1 MLRFLK
7 LNALRAA
14 RLLGLNSVVLKSR
27 WRQQRLLILCYHG
40 VAIDNEHLWRPTL
53 FVSKEVFEARMQ
65 ALQDQGCAVLPLGE
79 ALERLRTESLPQ
91 RAVVLTFDD
100 GNYDFYAQ
108 ALPILRHHSFPV
120 TVYLTT
126 YYSQL
131 NRPVFN
137 VMLSYLLWNGRGSR
151 IDFPD
156 LGLNTRLLDGTG
168 LARTE
173 VEIRD
178 KVRSAELSA
187 TQKDQLLST
196 IAFCLGVD
204 YEELCRRRILQIM
217 NPDEVRLAA
226 QAGVDIQLHT
236 HRHRTP
242 RKRESFLREINDN
255 RQGIALSS
263 NAPATHF
270 CYPCGVTCP
279 EHLTFFE
286 EAGIC
291 SATTCKL
298 GLATQ
303 RHNRFLLPRVLDS
316 SGMTPD
322 EFEAWI
328 SGVAAIL
335 PLRSHPPLEEPVLEE
350 IAPNS

>member
-1 MLRFLK
+1 MLRFFK

-14 RLLGLNSVVLKSR
+14 RVMGLNSVALKSR

-40 VAIDNEHLWRPTL
+40 VAIDDEHLWRPTL
-53 FVSKEVFEARMQ
+53 FVSKDVFAARMQ

-79 ALERLRTESLPQ
+79 ALERLRKETLPR
-91 RAVVLTFDD
+91 RAVALTFDD

-108 ALPILRHHSFPV
+108 ALPILRKRSLPA

-126 YYSQL
+126 YYSKF

-137 VMLSYLLWNGRGSR
+137 VMLSYLLWKRRGTI
-151 IDFPD
+151 IDIPD
-156 LGLNTRLLDGTG
+156 LGLHSRLLDGAG

-173 VEIRD
+173 AEIRD
-178 KVRSAELSA
+178 KVRKGGLSA
-187 TQKDQLLST
+187 VEKDTLLST
-196 IAFCLGVD
+196 IGNRLCIN
-204 YEELCRRRILQIM
+204 YEELCRRRILHIM
-217 NPDEVRLAA
+217 NPEEVRLAA

-242 RKRESFLREINDN
+242 RKREPFLREINDN

-263 NAPATHF
+263 STAANHF
-270 CYPCGVTCP
+270 CYPCGVVCP

-286 EAGIC
+286 EAGIA

-303 RHNRFLLPRVLDS
+303 RHNYFLLPRVLDS

-335 PLRSHPPLEEPVLEE
+335 PLRSHPPLEESVLEE
-350 IAPNS
+350 IAPNF